1 MTSSQTFFPSFS
13 SQPTNDEVPTP
24 TTVQNNNVPTS
35 TSDINA
41 DIDAA
46 VDDREKRDKSTEKQI
61 VADVNDNDDDDA
73 LIVDSLEN
81 LKSKVDS
88 EVEVKDFDDE
98 GLGDINHGS
107 EASRYVGLLQLL
119 ILPFQVSKLEGVGLD
134 SSASIDFDAAS
145 LI

>member
-35 TSDINA
+35 DINA
-41 DIDAA
+41 DVDVV

-119 ILPFQVSKLEGVGLD
+119 ILPCQVTKLAGVGLD
-134 SSASIDFDAAS
+134 SSTSIDFDAVS